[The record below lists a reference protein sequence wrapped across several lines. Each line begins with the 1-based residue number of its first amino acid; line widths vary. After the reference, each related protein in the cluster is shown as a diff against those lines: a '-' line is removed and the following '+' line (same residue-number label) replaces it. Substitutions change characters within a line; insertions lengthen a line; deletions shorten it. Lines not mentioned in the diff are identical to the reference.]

1 MEDAELRALEAKWRE
16 RLENARIR
24 YEEAKATVRAIRE
37 LQSEIR
43 SLDMSFALEYALRAE
58 DEFLTEFKRVLTIFN
73 DLVNYEKIP
82 EED

>member
-73 DLVNYEKIP
+73 DLVNYGKIP